1 MINNYIKIKSV
12 FAPYNLIIRHKGVNL
27 KIEKSN

>member
-1 MINNYIKIKSV
+1 MINNYIKSV